1 MACERVFTIK
11 NGGVI
16 MVSYINTRRCR
27 NEETIETRCDKLARY
42 NACGFRTLIRGVA
55 AMKKPLKRA
64 ATSLRVI
71 IAAGLA
77 PRMIYF
83 LIG

>member
-1 MACERVFTIK
+1 
-11 NGGVI
+11 

-27 NEETIETRCDKLARY
+27 NEETIETRRDELARY
-42 NACGFRTLIRGVA
+42 NACGSRTSISGVA

-71 IAAGLA
+71 MPAGLVHRYA
-77 PRMIYF
+77 ALPQ
-83 LIG
+83 

>member
-42 NACGFRTLIRGVA
+42 NARGSRTSISGGCRNEETIETHCDELARYNACGFA
-55 AMKKPLKRA
+55 
-64 ATSLRVI
+64 S
-71 IAAGLA
+71 
-77 PRMIYF
+77 RMIYF

>member
-27 NEETIETRCDKLARY
+27 NEETIETRRDELARY
-42 NACGFRTLIRGVA
+42 NARGFRTSISGVA

-71 IAAGLA
+71 MPAGLRLA
-77 PRMIYF
+77 
-83 LIG
+83 

>member
-1 MACERVFTIK
+1 
-11 NGGVI
+11 

-27 NEETIETRCDKLARY
+27 NEETIETRRDELARY
-42 NACGFRTLIRGVA
+42 NTCGSRTSIRGVA

-71 IAAGLA
+71 MPACLVHQYAAL
-77 PRMIYF
+77 PQ
-83 LIG
+83 

>member
-1 MACERVFTIK
+1 
-11 NGGVI
+11 
-16 MVSYINTRRCR
+16 MVSYIDKRRCR

-42 NACGFRTLIRGVA
+42 NARGFRTSISGVA
-55 AMKKPLKRA
+55 AIMRKPLKRA

-71 IAAGLA
+71 MPAGLA

-83 LIG
+83 

>member
-1 MACERVFTIK
+1 MVTIK

-27 NEETIETRCDKLARY
+27 NEETIETRRDELARY
-42 NACGFRTLIRGVA
+42 NACGSRTSISGVA
-55 AMKKPLKRA
+55 AMRKPLKRA

-71 IAAGLA
+71 MPAGLRLA
-77 PRMIYF
+77 
-83 LIG
+83 

>member
-16 MVSYINTRRCR
+16 MVSYIDKRRCR
-27 NEETIETRCDKLARY
+27 NEETIETRRDELARY
-42 NACGFRTLIRGVA
+42 NARGFRTSISGVA

-71 IAAGLA
+71 MPAGLVHQYA
-77 PRMIYF
+77 ALPQ
-83 LIG
+83 

>member
-1 MACERVFTIK
+1 
-11 NGGVI
+11 
-16 MVSYINTRRCR
+16 MVSYIVC
-27 NEETIETRCDKLARY
+27 
-42 NACGFRTLIRGVA
+42 GVA

-71 IAAGLA
+71 MPAGLA

-83 LIG
+83 WIG

>member
-16 MVSYINTRRCR
+16 MVSYIDKWRCR

-42 NACGFRTLIRGVA
+42 NACGFRTLISGVA

-71 IAAGLA
+71 MPAGFVH
-77 PRMIYF
+77 R
-83 LIG
+83 

>member
-1 MACERVFTIK
+1 
-11 NGGVI
+11 

-27 NEETIETRCDKLARY
+27 NEETIETRCDKLACY
-42 NACGFRTLIRGVA
+42 NACVFHTSIRGVV
-55 AMKKPLKRA
+55 AMRKPLKRA

-71 IAAGLA
+71 MPACFA

-83 LIG
+83 WIG

>member
-1 MACERVFTIK
+1 
-11 NGGVI
+11 

-42 NACGFRTLIRGVA
+42 NACGSRTSIRGVA

-71 IAAGLA
+71 IPAGLA
-77 PRMIYF
+77 PCMIYF

>member
-16 MVSYINTRRCR
+16 MVSYIDKRRCR
-27 NEETIETRCDKLARY
+27 NEETIETRRDELARY
-42 NACGFRTLIRGVA
+42 NACGSRTSISGVA

-71 IAAGLA
+71 MPAGLVH
-77 PRMIYF
+77 R
-83 LIG
+83 

>member
-1 MACERVFTIK
+1 
-11 NGGVI
+11 

-42 NACGFRTLIRGVA
+42 NARRSRTSISGVA

-71 IAAGLA
+71 MPAGLA

>member
-16 MVSYINTRRCR
+16 MVSYIDKRHCR
-27 NEETIETRCDKLARY
+27 NEETIETRCDELARY
-42 NACGFRTLIRGVA
+42 NACGSRTSIRGVA

-71 IAAGLA
+71 MPAGLVHQ
-77 PRMIYF
+77 
-83 LIG
+83 